1 MLTALLYV
9 CYRLLLLRMVLNLPD
24 LPLTHVYLNIVN
36 DLKYLMEKEGDGKS
50 YINYKGY

>member
-1 MLTALLYV
+1 
-9 CYRLLLLRMVLNLPD
+9 MVLNLPD